1 MKHISFTALI
11 LVIFGGISIAQPGP
25 IKTHGVSLSLPRGA
39 AVLASASPWQ
49 YPNPVVDNQLMPGL
63 PIQIGSTVYD
73 LQSNASSAYGRLM
86 AYPFPDYTIAAVW
99 GMGMD
104 AAGGFPDLG
113 TGYNY
118 FNGGW
123 WMDIPTSRIESV
135 RTGSPVYAPCGPSG
149 EIVVA
154 HQGPDLPLWVSK
166 RASKGSGAWVES
178 AIPLPQGVS
187 GMLWPRMI
195 TTGNTHNTVHLLALT
210 PPLAFGGSLYQNQDG
225 ALLYCRSVDGG
236 ETWEPWQHFDGLS
249 ATYYS
254 GFNAETWSWMI
265 PHEGNIGFLITDPAK
280 DLFVMH
286 SADYGNTW
294 QKTLVWQH
302 PYPFYSPTVA
312 TGRFYCPDGAGHGA
326 FADNGTMHIAFGI
339 NRAFSDGSQSYW
351 FPWVDGLAYWNSNMP
366 AWTTPDT
373 NALNPDLLYQ
383 SGNLIGWMQDLNGN
397 DSLDLVGVENPPLYY
412 LGPTSMP
419 QIICRPYESGA
430 DLYVIYSSVT
440 ESYNNGV
447 QDYRHIY
454 FTSSYNQGQDWA
466 EKFDL
471 NGTIFHLSSECVFPF
486 ITQSPNGN
494 IFDFLYQEDSEPGLH
509 CRGDLD
515 PPGINQIIH
524 SYLEPT
530 GINTPAA
537 RSSLR
542 VGLPFPNPCAGV
554 AGIDIETLSAG
565 SITLRLM
572 NTTGQQVRET
582 HIAAATPG
590 SYKAEINVAGLPA
603 GMYVCTVMQNQTRI
617 TRKVLVK

>member
-1 MKHISFTALI
+1 MKRISTLLLFVFMLSG
-11 LVIFGGISIAQPGP
+11 LFAQPGP
-25 IKTHGVSLSLPRGA
+25 IKTHGVSLCLPRGA

-49 YPNPVVDNQLMPGL
+49 HPNPVVENQGMVGFLD
-63 PIQIGSTVYD
+63 QIGSTVYD

-118 FNGGW
+118 FNGAHW
-123 WMDIPTSRIESV
+123 LDIPTSRIESV
-135 RTGSPVYAPCGPSG
+135 RTGSPVYAPCGPAG

-166 RASKGSGAWVES
+166 RAFKGSGAWVES

-195 TTGNTHNTVHLLALT
+195 TTGNTHNTVHVLALT
-210 PPLAFGGSLYQNQDG
+210 TPLAFGGSLYQNQDG

-236 ETWEPWQHFDGLS
+236 ETWEPWQHFDDLS
-249 ATYYS
+249 ATYYC

-265 PHEGNIGFLITDPAK
+265 PYEDHIGFLVTDPAK

-286 SADYGNTW
+286 STDNGNTW

-326 FADNGTMHIAFGI
+326 FTENGTMHIVFGI
-339 NRAFSDGSQSYW
+339 NRAYSDGSQSYW

-383 SGNLIGWMQDLNGN
+383 SGNLIGWMQDLNSN

-440 ESYNNGV
+440 ELYNNGV
-447 QDYRHIY
+447 QDYRHIW
-454 FTSSYNQGQDWA
+454 FTAFWDQGQTWT
-466 EKFDL
+466 EKGDL
-471 NGTIFHLSSECVFPF
+471 TCYIFHVSSECVFPF
-486 ITQSPNGN
+486 VTRSYFGH
-494 IFDFLYQEDSEPGLH
+494 IFDFVYQEDTEPGLH

-515 PPGINQIIH
+515 PLGINQIVY
-524 SYLEPT
+524 SYLET
-530 GINTPAA
+530 EGIHSPNAEP
-537 RSSLR
+537 SLR
-542 VGLPFPNPCAGV
+542 VGHPFPNPGTEV
-554 AGIDIETLSAG
+554 AGLDIETRSAG
-565 SITLRLM
+565 TITLRLM

-582 HIAAATPG
+582 RIVASTPG
-590 SYKAEINVAGLPA
+590 RYKAEINLVGLPA
-603 GMYVCTVMQNQTRI
+603 GLYVCKVMQNQGQVA
-617 TRKVLVK
+617 RKLLVQ

>member
-1 MKHISFTALI
+1 MKRISTLLLFVFMLCG
-11 LVIFGGISIAQPGP
+11 LFAQPGP

-49 YPNPVVDNQLMPGL
+49 HPNPVVDNQGMVGFPE
-63 PIQIGSTVYD
+63 QIGSTVYD

-104 AAGGFPDLG
+104 AAGSYPDLG

-118 FNGGW
+118 FNGCC
-123 WMDIPTSRIESV
+123 WMDIPTNRIESV
-135 RTGSPVYAPCGPSG
+135 RTGSPVYAPCGPFG

-166 RASKGSGAWVES
+166 RASRGSGTWVES
-178 AIPLPQGVS
+178 TIPLPQGVS

-195 TTGNTHNTVHLLALT
+195 TTGNTYNTVHVLALT
-210 PPLAFGGSLYQNQDG
+210 TPLAFGGSLYQNQDG

-236 ETWEPWQHFDGLS
+236 ETWEPWQLFDDLS
-249 ATYYS
+249 AAYYS

-265 PHEGNIGFLITDPAK
+265 PYEDHIGFLVTDPAK

-286 SADYGNTW
+286 STDNGNTW

-326 FADNGTMHIAFGI
+326 FTENGTMHIVFGI
-339 NRAFSDGSQSYW
+339 NRAYSDGSQSYW

-383 SGNLIGWMQDLNGN
+383 SGNLIGWMQDLNYN

-412 LGPTSMP
+412 LGPSSMP
-419 QIICRPYESGA
+419 QIICSPYESGA
-430 DLYVIYSSVT
+430 DFYVIYSSVT
-440 ESYNNGV
+440 ELYNNGV
-447 QDYRHIY
+447 QDYRHIWY
-454 FTSSYNQGQDWA
+454 TASWDQGQNWT
-466 EKFDL
+466 EKIDL
-471 NGTIFHLSSECVFPF
+471 TRDIFHVSSECIFPY
-486 ITQSPNGN
+486 ITRSYFGH
-494 IFDFLYQEDSEPGLH
+494 IFDYVYQEDTKPGLH

-515 PPGINQIIH
+515 PPGINQIKYFYIEDAGIH
-524 SYLEPT
+524 TPNT
-530 GINTPAA
+530 GL
-537 RSSLR
+537 SLR
-542 VGLPFPNPCAGV
+542 IGHPFPNPGKEV
-554 AGIDIETLSAG
+554 TGLDIETRSAG
-565 SITLRLM
+565 TITL
-572 NTTGQQVRET
+572 V
-582 HIAAATPG
+582 
-590 SYKAEINVAGLPA
+590 
-603 GMYVCTVMQNQTRI
+603 
-617 TRKVLVK
+617 

>member
-1 MKHISFTALI
+1 M
-11 LVIFGGISIAQPGP
+11 
-25 IKTHGVSLSLPRGA
+25 
-39 AVLASASPWQ
+39 
-49 YPNPVVDNQLMPGL
+49 
-63 PIQIGSTVYD
+63 
-73 LQSNASSAYGRLM
+73 
-86 AYPFPDYTIAAVW
+86 AAVW

-113 TGYNY
+113 TGYNF
-118 FNGGW
+118 FNGAS
-123 WMDIPTSRIESV
+123 WMDFPTSRIENV

-149 EIVVA
+149 EIVLA
-154 HQGPDLPLWVSK
+154 HQSPDLPLWVSK

-195 TTGNTHNTVHLLALT
+195 TTGNTHNTVHVLALT

-265 PHEGNIGFLITDPAK
+265 PHEDNIGFLITDPAK

-286 SADYGNTW
+286 SADNGNTW

-302 PYPFYSPTVA
+302 PYPFYSPTVT

-397 DSLDLVGVENPPLYY
+397 DSLDLVGVESPPLYY

-419 QIICRPYESGA
+419 QVICDSYEFGGTV
-430 DLYVIYSSVT
+430 YIVYSSVT
-440 ESYNNGV
+440 EGYNNGV
-447 QDYRHIY
+447 QDYRHIW
-454 FTSSYNQGQDWA
+454 FTASYDQGQNWMNPIDFNNSIYHNSH
-466 EKFDL
+466 EC
-471 NGTIFHLSSECVFPF
+471 IFPVVMPYPGNPF
-486 ITQSPNGN
+486 YTM
-494 IFDFLYQEDSEPGLH
+494 IFDFIYLIDEEPGLH
-509 CRGDLD
+509 CRGDAD
-515 PPGINQIIH
+515 PPGLNQIWFSSIW
-524 SYLEPT
+524 T
-530 GINTPAA
+530 DGISPVMAG
-537 RSSLR
+537 SSLR
-542 VGLPFPNPCAGV
+542 VGHPFPNPGTEV
-554 AGIDIETLSAG
+554 AGLDIETLSAG
-565 SITLRLM
+565 TITLRLM
-572 NTTGQQVRET
+572 NTAGQQVRET
-582 HIAAATPG
+582 RIVASTPG
-590 SYKAEINVAGLPA
+590 RYKAEINVSGLPA
-603 GMYVCTVMQNQTRI
+603 GLYVCKVMQNQGQVA
-617 TRKVLVK
+617 RKLLVQ